1 MKGNDANN
9 QANIFS
15 GVTASGASDRNAGSY
30 TNTVAGAAS
39 TTNYNIVY
47 ENGSLDIAKK
57 QITGSITAQDKVYD
71 GTTSAIVNGSLNGLI
86 TGDQVNL
93 NAQGQFADKNAGS
106 NKTVN
111 VSGNL
116 SGTDAGNYDLAANT
130 SAQANI
136 SKKQITGSITAQDK
150 VYDGTTNAIVSGS
163 LNGLITGD
171 QVNLNVQGQFADKN
185 ASSNKTVNVSGNL
198 TGTDAAN
205 YSLQANSQTQASIS
219 KKQITGVLTAQDK
232 VYDGTTNAIVNS
244 SLNGLI
250 TGDQVNLNA
259 QGQFVDKNAA
269 SNKNVNVSGNLS
281 GTDAAN
287 YDLVANTS
295 AQANISKKQITGVL
309 TAQDKVYD
317 GTTSAIVNGS
327 LNASDVITGDQVSV
341 GTTGQFVDKN
351 AGQNKVV
358 TASSSL
364 VGLDAGNYELS
375 TSGQVTANISKK
387 QITGVL
393 TVQDKVYDGTTSAI
407 INGSL
412 NGLITGDQVNL
423 NAQGQFAD
431 KNAASN
437 KTVNV
442 SGNLTGTD
450 AANYSLQA
458 NSQTQASISKKQITG
473 VLTAQDKVYDGTTSA
488 IVNGSLNGLITGD
501 QVNLNAQGQFADKN
515 AGSNKNVNVSAN
527 LTGTDAGNYDL
538 AANTSAQA
546 NISKKQITGSITAQD
561 KVYDGT
567 TSAIVNGSLN
577 GLITGDQVNLNA
589 QGQFV
594 DKNAASN
601 KTVNVSGNLSGTDAG
616 NYDLAANS
624 QTQASISK
632 KQITG
637 VLTAQDKVYDGTT
650 HVNVSGT
657 LNAGGVITGDQVSVG
672 TTGQFVDKNAGQNKV
687 VTASS
692 SLVGL
697 DAGNYELTTNGQVTA
712 NISKK
717 QITGSIIVQDKVY
730 DGTTSAIVNGNLNGL
745 ITGDQVN
752 LNAQG
757 QFADKNAG
765 SNKTVNVSGNLSGT
779 DAGNYSLQANSQT
792 QANIAKAKAQVIG
805 NSLTTIYNGQQ
816 QHVTGFTAQGLVNG
830 EGTEVLTNVTATGAS
845 ATSTGNYQNQVSG
858 HDQNYDLTFT
868 AGMLKIEA
876 PLVDPKPPIVPEKPS
891 QPDLS
896 IWQYLLGN
904 PYQRAIHFAPQ
915 ANKTKQSDS
924 IEIEIIG
931 DGINM
936 DGIHTLTGNF

>member
-1 MKGNDANN
+1 
-9 QANIFS
+9 
-15 GVTASGASDRNAGSY
+15 
-30 TNTVAGAAS
+30 
-39 TTNYNIVY
+39 
-47 ENGSLDIAKK
+47 
-57 QITGSITAQDKVYD
+57 
-71 GTTSAIVNGSLNGLI
+71 
-86 TGDQVNL
+86 
-93 NAQGQFADKNAGS
+93 
-106 NKTVN
+106 
-111 VSGNL
+111 
-116 SGTDAGNYDLAANT
+116 
-130 SAQANI
+130 
-136 SKKQITGSITAQDK
+136 
-150 VYDGTTNAIVSGS
+150 
-163 LNGLITGD
+163 
-171 QVNLNVQGQFADKN
+171 
-185 ASSNKTVNVSGNL
+185 
-198 TGTDAAN
+198 
-205 YSLQANSQTQASIS
+205 
-219 KKQITGVLTAQDK
+219 
-232 VYDGTTNAIVNS
+232 
-244 SLNGLI
+244 
-250 TGDQVNLNA
+250 
-259 QGQFVDKNAA
+259 
-269 SNKNVNVSGNLS
+269 
-281 GTDAAN
+281 
-287 YDLVANTS
+287 
-295 AQANISKKQITGVL
+295 
-309 TAQDKVYD
+309 
-317 GTTSAIVNGS
+317 
-327 LNASDVITGDQVSV
+327 
-341 GTTGQFVDKN
+341 
-351 AGQNKVV
+351 
-358 TASSSL
+358 
-364 VGLDAGNYELS
+364 
-375 TSGQVTANISKK
+375 
-387 QITGVL
+387 
-393 TVQDKVYDGTTSAI
+393 
-407 INGSL
+407 
-412 NGLITGDQVNL
+412 
-423 NAQGQFAD
+423 
-431 KNAASN
+431 
-437 KTVNV
+437 
-442 SGNLTGTD
+442 
-450 AANYSLQA
+450 
-458 NSQTQASISKKQITG
+458 KKQITG

-515 AGSNKNVNVSAN
+515 ADSNKNVNVSGN
-527 LTGTDAGNYDL
+527 LSGTDAGNYSFQ
-538 AANTSAQA
+538 ANSQTQA
-546 NISKKQITGSITAQD
+546 NISKKQITGVLTAQDKVYDGTTSAIVNGSLNTSDVITGDQVSVGTTGQFVDKNAGQNKVVTASSSLVGLDAGNYELTTNGQVTANISKKQITGVLTAQD

-589 QGQFV
+589 QGQFT
-594 DKNAASN
+594 DKNAGSN

-616 NYDLAANS
+616 NYSLQANS

-717 QITGSIIVQDKVY
+717 QITGSITAQDKVY
-730 DGTTSAIVNGNLNGL
+730 DGTTSAIVNGSLNGL

-765 SNKTVNVSGNLSGT
+765 SNKNVNVSGNLGGT

-805 NSLTTIYNGQQ
+805 NSLTTTYNGQQ
-816 QHVTGFTAQGLVNG
+816 QHVTGFTTQGLVNG
-830 EGTEVLTNVTATGAS
+830 ESTEVLTNVTATGAS

-858 HDQNYDLTFT
+858 RDQNYDLTFT

-876 PLVDPKPPIVPEKPS
+876 PLVDPKPPIVPEKPN

-896 IWQYLLGN
+896 IWQELLGN

-915 ANKTKQSDS
+915 AHKPKQSDN